1 MAGGLLD
8 ALIYNESTPAGKR
21 RYAQERADE
30 YSRVWQD
37 TERQLELSGSSVN
50 AHPMRT
56 AEILLRSG
64 NPSAIKA
71 GETILTQYHAGKT
84 GDTKEFEYG
93 MTLDEDQKEEWLS
106 QQRKAGKDVIGSTV
120 KVRRPDG
127 SVGYSIVRRDDSS
140 GRVYMHDLGA
150 DAYVEDKVV
159 NTGGGMQGLYRDG
172 QGRLVY
178 GPQGDAMAQP
188 NGYKSVDPQMQAE
201 FNEFLRWKA
210 YQQQGQTPPPQ
221 GGAQGPQG
229 APPTQGA
236 PQQMPSPQGQ
246 QGPPPG
252 QRPVP
257 RAQPQMP
264 TQMPQ
269 QGPGPQVGGVTPV
282 VPREQ
287 FLENEYDAAQAG
299 AAGTVTG
306 KARATSATQR
316 GQDFSNYLQAEK
328 RYDNIVPEID
338 GAIEVILGE
347 MPKHLE
353 GVEEWNYL
361 FDSGNP
367 EQWEKFLE
375 EKGIS
380 GGNWATGGIMEI
392 ENLRNLL
399 PFGHKIP
406 GVDRWVG
413 TDAQK
418 LRKKLDTI
426 KANLS
431 IDTLQEMRAQNPTGG
446 ALGQITE
453 MEHQIL
459 QSTIAN
465 LDQYQRPA
473 DMLYA
478 LNKIAYHYDN
488 ITKLQK
494 TNFLMKHKYKI
505 TEGQG
510 SYDDFI
516 NTAAQAII
524 EVYGPTPK
532 AEEML
537 KRLGALQ

>member
-8 ALIYNESTPAGKR
+8 ALIYNEGTHAGKR

-37 TERQLELSGSSVN
+37 TERKLELSGSDVN
-50 AHPMRT
+50 SHPMRT

-71 GETILTQYHAGKT
+71 GEAMMTQYHAGKT
-84 GDTKEFEYG
+84 GNVKEYEYG
-93 MTLDEDQKEEWLS
+93 MTLDEDDKEEWLA
-106 QQRKAGKDVIGSTV
+106 QQRKSGRDVIGSTV
-120 KVRRPDG
+120 KVRRPDN
-127 SVGYSIVRRDDSS
+127 SVGYSIVRRDDKT
-140 GRVYMHDLGA
+140 GAVYMHDLGA

-188 NGYKSVDPQMQAE
+188 NGYQSVDPEMQAQ
-201 FNEFLRWKA
+201 FNEFLRMKA
-210 YQQQGQTPPPQ
+210 YQAQGQQPQPQ
-221 GGAQGPQG
+221 GGPQQPQG
-229 APPTQGA
+229 QPPMQGGQ
-236 PQQMPSPQGQ
+236 QQMQPPQGQ
-246 QGPPPG
+246 QGPP
-252 QRPVP
+252 
-257 RAQPQMP
+257 RAMPQQP
-264 TQMPQ
+264 TQMPP

-287 FLENEYDAAQAG
+287 HLRNEFDVSQTKSAG
-299 AAGTVTG
+299 QRTGLDRASAAG
-306 KARATSATQR
+306 QR
-316 GQDFSNYLQAEK
+316 GTDFKQINSAQK
-328 RYDNIVPEID
+328 RFDNISPEINR
-338 GAIEVILGE
+338 AIDTIMGE
-347 MPKHLE
+347 IPKHLE
-353 GVEEWNYL
+353 GVEKWNYL
-361 FDSGNP
+361 FDGGNP
-367 EQWEKFLE
+367 KQWEKFLE
-375 EKGIS
+375 ENGIA

-392 ENLRNLL
+392 ENLRNVL
-399 PFGHKIP
+399 PFGHKLP

-418 LRKKLDTI
+418 LRKSLDTI

-431 IDTLQEMRAQNPTGG
+431 IDALQAMRAENPTGG

-453 MEHQIL
+453 MEHEIL
-459 QSTIAN
+459 QNTIAN

-488 ITKLQK
+488 IVKSQK
-494 TNFLMKHKYKI
+494 VDFLMKHKYRV

-510 SYDDFI
+510 SYEDFM
-516 NTAAQAII
+516 NSAAQSII
-524 EVYGPTPK
+524 EVYGATPK

-537 KRLGALQ
+537 KRLEALQ